1 MGTVRLTPLMSARSV
16 QHPAM
21 ALILFALASPSSA
34 QTSVRG
40 ESYAINRAKGSITI
54 DGNLSDEGW
63 RDALRIERWY
73 EIDPGDNIDPPVKS
87 VGYVTYDDKFLYAAF
102 EFDDPNP
109 KAIVA
114 PLGDHDALTS
124 RSDYGGIW
132 IDPRNDGHTAYEFLV
147 TASNVQYDAVLDD
160 SSGENSS
167 PDFFW
172 ESAARIHDHGW
183 TVEMRIPF
191 SSLRYRNVNPQTW
204 GIVLQRSYSR
214 DFRHQILSVKV
225 PRGGQCFVCREGSL
239 TGLTNL
245 PKGGHLVAAPYVS
258 GSQSARAPDGAGTPL
273 VNDPFDHKIGLD
285 VKYTPNADNVLD
297 GAIRPDFSQVES
309 DTAQISTN
317 QRFALFFPEKRPF
330 FLEGVE
336 LFSTPIQAVYTRTIA
351 APDWGGRATG
361 KLGGVSYTAFVAQDA
376 GGGSIVVPGPNSSNL
391 AADDFRSTVFVGR
404 AKKDLGLSFV
414 SLLTTDRESG
424 ADGHNRVL
432 GPDFQWRM
440 HGTETIVGQ
449 LLMSDTTTPNRPDVN
464 AAWTGQS
471 FTSGAGQLQWNH
483 NTTHYDATAIY
494 KDFGAGFRADNGFVP
509 QVGYREQSA
518 ETGWSFRPK
527 GFFSRVRPF
536 VNIDNQVER
545 EGGGLIDRTIRSG
558 ANMDMRWNGFMIAQF
573 SHERI
578 RAGAE
583 TFPRHQVQFYQRIS
597 PSRFFQQVG
606 VDGNF
611 GSDVDFQNVRPGR
624 GGSFNIYA
632 SLNATRHLI
641 FEVIDNTTWLNVDD
655 AAGAGQRLFTARV
668 QRVKANYT
676 FTARSFVRLIAQYQS
691 TDRDP
696 SLFIQPVAAHDGTFN
711 GSVLLAYKINWQSVM
726 FIGYGDERD
735 LTDLRRLQP
744 TGHQVFVKVSYAFQH

>member
-1 MGTVRLTPLMSARSV
+1 M
-16 QHPAM
+16 
-21 ALILFALASPSSA
+21 LIAVAALASPAFA

-40 ESYAINRAKGSITI
+40 ETYAINRAKGSITI

-87 VGYVTYDDKFLYAAF
+87 VAYLTYDAKFFYAAF

-109 KAIVA
+109 KAIIA
-114 PLGDHDALTS
+114 PLGDHDSLTS
-124 RSDYGGIW
+124 RTDYGGVW
-132 IDPRNDGHTAYEFLV
+132 LDPRNEGHTAYEFLV
-147 TASNVQYDAVLDD
+147 TARNVQYDAVMDD

-191 SSLRYRNVNPQTW
+191 SSLRYKNVNPQTW
-204 GIVLQRSYSR
+204 GIILQRSYSR
-214 DFRHQILSVKV
+214 DFRHQIMSMKV

-239 TGLTNL
+239 TGLSNL
-245 PKGGHLVAAPYVS
+245 PTGGHLVAAPYVS
-258 GSQSARAPDGAGTPL
+258 GSEVAHAPGGAGTPL
-273 VNDPFDHKIGLD
+273 VEDPFDHKIGLD
-285 VKYTPNADNVLD
+285 MKYTPNADNVLD

-336 LFSTPIQAVYTRTIA
+336 LFSMPIQAVYTRTIA

-361 KLGGVSYTAFVAQDA
+361 KLGGVSYTAVVAQDA
-376 GGGSIVVPGPNSSNL
+376 GGGSIVVPGPNSSSL
-391 AADDFRSTVFVGR
+391 AASDFRSTVFVGR

-414 SLLTTDRESG
+414 SFLMTDRESG

-432 GPDFQWRM
+432 GPDFQWRV
-440 HGTETIVGQ
+440 HGTETFVGQ

-471 FTSGAGQLQWNH
+471 LSSAAGQLQWNH
-483 NTTHYDATAIY
+483 NTPHYDATAVY
-494 KDFGAGFRADNGFVP
+494 KEFGTGFRADNGFVP
-509 QVGYREQSA
+509 QVGYRDENAQ
-518 ETGWSFRPK
+518 TGWTFRPK
-527 GFFSRVRPF
+527 GFFSLVRPF
-536 VNIDNQVER
+536 VSIDRQVER
-545 EGGGLIDRTIRSG
+545 DGGRLIDRSVQQG
-558 ANMDMRWNGFMIAQF
+558 ANMNMRWNGFMIAQF
-573 SHERI
+573 TEERI
-578 RAGAE
+578 RAGE
-583 TFPRHQVQFYQRIS
+583 QTFPKNQFSFYQRIS

-606 VDGNF
+606 IDGNF
-611 GSDVDFQNVRPGR
+611 GSDVDFQNVRAGR
-624 GGSFNIYA
+624 GGSFDIYA
-632 SLNATRHLI
+632 SLNATNHLV

-655 AAGAGQRLFTARV
+655 SGTSRRLFTAHV
-668 QRVKANYT
+668 QRVRVNYT
-676 FTARSFVRLIAQYQS
+676 FTARSFVRLIGQYVS

-696 SLFIQPVAAHDGTFN
+696 SLFIQPITAHDGTFN

-726 FIGYGDERD
+726 FVGYGDDRE

-744 TGHQVFVKVSYAFQH
+744 SGHQVFVKVSYAFQK